1 MLSWLMQRL
10 SSSFIFWNKSSS
22 TSNTRLLSN
31 GSSKLDP
38 HRHAFATHLPQEYSH
53 GVNTDVSQDNL
64 SFQPIPLGLPSH
76 SSSIKR
82 HSPHIKDVLSPGD
95 VVGKGIP
102 LRGESLRLVPI
113 QSTNHAPVSKDG
125 LVSRKFQ
132 VVRKLGSGSHSIV
145 YLVREVLPPSL
156 FKDDYIYPPGPLELG
171 DSTSMHFRTNY
182 GRECAIKLISKAD
195 LDENELLSVLTE
207 VCFFY
212 LSCFSVLIFYLLSY
226 PFPL

>member
-1 MLSWLMQRL
+1 MFSWLMQRL
-10 SSSFIFWNKSSS
+10 SSPSIFWNKSSS
-22 TSNTRLLSN
+22 TSNTRFLSN

-38 HRHAFATHLPQEYSH
+38 HRHASATHLPQEHSY
-53 GVNTDVSQDNL
+53 GVNTDLSQDNL
-64 SFQPIPLGLPSH
+64 SFQPIPLELPSH

-82 HSPHIKDVLSPGD
+82 HSLHIKDVLSPGD

-113 QSTNHAPVSKDG
+113 LSAQHAPVSNDG
-125 LVSRKFQ
+125 LISRKFQ
-132 VVRKLGSGSHSIV
+132 VVRKLGAGSHSIV
-145 YLVREVLPPSL
+145 YLVREVLPSSL
-156 FKDDYIYPPGPLELG
+156 FKDDYIYPPGPLELD
-171 DSTSMHFRTNY
+171 DSTSKY

-212 LSCFSVLIFYLLSY
+212 LTCFSVPDISSFVSC
-226 PFPL
+226 PFPS